1 MGNLAGHFNYD
12 DGTGNGIRLYDAT
25 GGAEAAIFSQ
35 WDSSLKFNMFRIN
48 KHVPILTVTA

>member
-25 GGAEAAIFSQ
+25 GGAGAAISSQ
-35 WDSSLKFNMFRIN
+35 WDSSTKFDMFRID
-48 KHVPILTVTA
+48 ILPVTA